1 MNQQGQDPFS
11 RALDPHLSLVAPVL
25 GKAVLRPGGA
35 QVSAGK
41 GCITCEVSPERKE
54 AGPKERDITAGTSH
68 MSALRGQAE
77 SVSPVH
83 TTITGFHMEN
93 SLLLGQVPGAG

>member
-1 MNQQGQDPFS
+1 MP
-11 RALDPHLSLVAPVL
+11 AKVASHV
-25 GKAVLRPGGA
+25 RYR
-35 QVSAGK
+35 QR
-41 GCITCEVSPERKE
+41 ERKQVRR
-54 AGPKERDITAGTSH
+54 RDITAGTSH

-93 SLLLGQVPGAG
+93 SLLMGQVPGAG